1 MNGPMKRKY
10 VVYRRVSTN
19 RQFQSGLGLEAQSES
34 VRRYLSTQPDAVVL
48 ADMIEAE
55 SGKNDERPILR
66 QAVELCRKESATLL
80 VSKIDRLCRSLR
92 LIMMLEQYKVPFIA
106 ADNPEMNEL
115 VCHIMVALAQS
126 ERKTIATRVRDAL
139 RQAKIRGVKLGGP
152 NIAEARLLA
161 NTARIQKAK
170 EQNAKLRT
178 VVVETVE
185 KTGLTKL
192 ADIAQAL
199 NLRGIKTN
207 RGSQFTPTQIHR
219 LLKTNN

>member
-1 MNGPMKRKY
+1 MKRKF

-19 RQFQSGLGLEAQSES
+19 RQFQSGLGLEVQSES
-34 VRRYLSTQPDAVVL
+34 VRRYLSTQPDSIVL

-80 VSKIDRLCRSLR
+80 VSKIDRLSRSIS
-92 LIMMLEQYKVPFIA
+92 LITMLEQYKVPFIA

-115 VCHIMVALAQS
+115 VCHIMVAIGQA
-126 ERKTIATRVRDAL
+126 ERKTIAARVRDAL
-139 RQAKIRGVKLGGP
+139 KQAKLRGVKLGGP

-161 NTARIQKAK
+161 NKVRTEKATN
-170 EQNAKLRT
+170 QNNQLRAL
-178 VVVETVE
+178 VLETMA
-185 KTGLTKL
+185 KTGLKKL
-192 ADIAQAL
+192 SEIAEAL

-207 RGSQFTPTQIHR
+207 RGCQFTPTQIHR
-219 LLKTNN
+219 LLKTT

>member
-1 MNGPMKRKY
+1 MKF
-10 VVYRRVSTN
+10 VIYRRVSTK
-19 RQFQSGLGLEAQSES
+19 RQFHSGLGLDAQSDS

-48 ADMIEAE
+48 ADMVEAE
-55 SGKNDERPILR
+55 TGKNDERPILR

-80 VSKIDRLCRSLR
+80 VSKIDRLSRSLR
-92 LIMMLEQYKVPFIA
+92 LIMMLEQYKIPFIA

-139 RQAKIRGVKLGGP
+139 RQAKLRGIKLGGP
-152 NIAEARLLA
+152 NIAEARQLA
-161 NTARIQKAK
+161 NTARIRKAK
-170 EQNAKLRT
+170 AQNEKLRM
-178 VVVETVE
+178 VVQETMG

-207 RGSQFTPTQIHR
+207 RGCQFTPTHIHR
-219 LLKTNN
+219 LLKTA

>member
-1 MNGPMKRKY
+1 MNTTKKF
-10 VVYRRVSTN
+10 VIYRRVSTS
-19 RQFQSGLGLEAQSES
+19 RQFNSGLGLAAQSES

-48 ADMIEAE
+48 DDFVEAE
-55 SGKNDERPILR
+55 TGKNDDRPILR

-80 VSKIDRLCRSLR
+80 VSKIDRLSRSLR

-126 ERKTIATRVRDAL
+126 ERKTIATRVREAL
-139 RQAKIRGVKLGGP
+139 RQAKIRGIKLGGP
-152 NIAEARLLA
+152 NIAAARLLA
-161 NTARIQKAK
+161 NSTRIKKAK
-170 EQNAKLRT
+170 EQNDRLRM
-178 VVVETVE
+178 VVQETME

-192 ADIAQAL
+192 SDIAQAL

-219 LLKTNN
+219 LLKAV

>member
-1 MNGPMKRKY
+1 MKRF
-10 VVYRRVSTN
+10 VIYRRVSTS

-34 VRRYLSTQPDAVVL
+34 VRRYLSTQPDSVVL
-48 ADMIEAE
+48 ADMVEAE
-55 SGKNDERPILR
+55 SGKNDDRPILR

-80 VSKIDRLCRSLR
+80 VSKIDRLSRSLR

-139 RQAKIRGVKLGGP
+139 KQAKIRGVKLGGP
-152 NIAEARLLA
+152 NINEARQLA
-161 NTARIQKAK
+161 NKSRMERAK
-170 EQNAKLRT
+170 TRNDKLRL
-178 VVVETVE
+178 VVRETME

-207 RGSQFTPTQIHR
+207 RGCEFTPTQIHR
-219 LLKTNN
+219 LLKNT

>member
-1 MNGPMKRKY
+1 MNTTKKF
-10 VVYRRVSTN
+10 VIYRRVSTS
-19 RQFQSGLGLEAQSES
+19 RQFNSGLGLAAQSES

-48 ADMIEAE
+48 GDFVEAE
-55 SGKNDERPILR
+55 TGKNDDRPILR
-66 QAVELCRKESATLL
+66 QAVDLCRKEFAILL
-80 VSKIDRLCRSLR
+80 VSKIDRLSRSLR

-115 VCHIMVALAQS
+115 VCHILVALAQS
-126 ERKTIATRVRDAL
+126 ERKTIATRVREAL
-139 RQAKIRGVKLGGP
+139 RQAKLRGIKLGGP

-161 NTARIQKAK
+161 NSARIKKAK
-170 EQNAKLRT
+170 EQNDKLRM
-178 VVVETVE
+178 VVHETMQ

-192 ADIAQAL
+192 AEIAQAL

-219 LLKTNN
+219 LLKAA